1 MRFAGKRSLVLD
13 SLKHNAYG
21 MYLIHYGFV
30 VWLQYALLGFWL
42 PAIVKAAIV
51 FGGTLL
57 FSWSITAAIRR
68 APPIAPIIGGDQPA
82 LPRAS

>member
-1 MRFAGKRSLVLD
+1 MLD
-13 SLKHNAYG
+13 RLKQNAYG

-30 VWLQYALLGFWL
+30 VWLQYALLGLEL
-42 PAIVKAAIV
+42 PAILKGVIV
-51 FGGTLL
+51 FGGTLF

-68 APPIAPIIGGDQPA
+68 APTIAQLIGGERRP